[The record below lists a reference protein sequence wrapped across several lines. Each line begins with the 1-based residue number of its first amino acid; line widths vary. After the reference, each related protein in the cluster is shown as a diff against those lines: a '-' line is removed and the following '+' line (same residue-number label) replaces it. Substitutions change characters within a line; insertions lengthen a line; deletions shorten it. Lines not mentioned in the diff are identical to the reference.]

1 MRGSGA
7 RVFLVGGLMSYRA
20 MFGWMNPW
28 IYVPAL
34 LIAPVCQILLF
45 AYIGRAA
52 GVGDDEF
59 YIIGNAVNNAA
70 IPCLFA
76 MTFTIGGERLA
87 QTLGLV
93 LTSPARRIPLFLGR
107 ALPVIL
113 NGWFVAMF
121 SLVAG
126 VLLLDASI
134 PADAWVPLTLI
145 VAVASLSAT
154 GLGLVM
160 GAVNLVYR
168 EGATLGNV
176 GFLAL
181 LVFTGT
187 NVALDDLPGWMA
199 AVGRCLPLSHA
210 IEASRAVAG
219 GAPWHEVSGQVG
231 AELAIGVA
239 YTIVGL
245 AALRLL
251 EHLSRA
257 GATLDR
263 I

>member
-1 MRGSGA
+1 MTDLRI
-7 RVFLVGGLMSYRA
+7 LLIGGLMSYRA

-34 LIAPVCQILLF
+34 IITPICQILLF

-59 YIIGNAVNNAA
+59 YIIGNAVNNVAV
-70 IPCLFA
+70 PCMFA
-76 MTFTIGGERLA
+76 MSTTVAGERFA

-93 LTSPARRIPLFLGR
+93 LATPAHRIPLFLGR

-134 PADAWVPLTLI
+134 PGRAWGPMALT
-145 VAVASLSAT
+145 VAAAAVSTT

-160 GAVNLVYR
+160 GAIVLVYR

-176 GFLAL
+176 LFLFL
-181 LVFTGT
+181 LIFTGT

-199 AVGRCLPLSHA
+199 TIGRGLPLTHA
-210 IEASRAVAG
+210 IEATRMLADGASWAAVQG
-219 GAPWHEVSGQVG
+219 LVG
-231 AELAIGVA
+231 RELLIALLYVA
-239 YTIVGL
+239 VGL
-245 AALRLL
+245 GSLRVL
-251 EHLSRA
+251 ERLSRS